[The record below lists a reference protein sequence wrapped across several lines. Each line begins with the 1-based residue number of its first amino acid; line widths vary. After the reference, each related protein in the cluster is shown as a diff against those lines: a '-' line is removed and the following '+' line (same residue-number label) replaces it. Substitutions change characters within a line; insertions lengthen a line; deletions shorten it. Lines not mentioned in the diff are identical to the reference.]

1 MYLTTSRGGGGGIT
15 MFLYLFDLKPERKN
29 ESLHVQTLLNFDS
42 SVCVSVQVNILKP
55 AQTDIRV
62 DQQQPP
68 ER

>member
-1 MYLTTSRGGGGGIT
+1 MV
-15 MFLYLFDLKPERKN
+15 MFLYLFNLKSERKN